1 MKKIIFL
8 LIPLIIV
15 LESCKD
21 KDPSSSLPNVTGRAG
36 EVVLVIDNEY
46 WDSAIGQEFKKRFIA
61 SCPALPQ
68 EEPMFDLARIS
79 HSAFTNIFRTHRTLV
94 AVKVDTSYKES
105 KIVIQKNVWA
115 KPQLIINVVAP
126 NKEGLLELVK
136 IKGDII
142 VERILEQEMERYAQ
156 GYKKFE
162 EITIG
167 NRLEQKFGYR
177 LTVPKGYSLDVDTT
191 DFVWI
196 ESRGHGDLTQGILVY
211 SYPTPEIELSAGLIF
226 AKRNQFTK
234 RFVPGPTRNSYMAV
248 ELDADFLRREIKVND
263 LDVIETRG
271 LWHVK
276 NDFMGGPFVT
286 FTVIDNDKNRV
297 LNFDAFVYAPQFKKR
312 DYLRQLEA
320 ILYTL
325 HKPKKDNNEPAD

>member
-1 MKKIIFL
+1 MKKIVFL
-8 LIPLIIV
+8 LIPLIFI

-36 EVVLVIDNEY
+36 EVVLVIDNDY
-46 WDSAIGQEFKKRFIA
+46 WNAEIGQELKKRFIA

-68 EEPMFDLARIS
+68 DEPMFDLTHIPPG
-79 HSAFTNIFRTHRTLV
+79 AFTNIFRTHRTLIS
-94 AVKVDTSYKES
+94 VKVDKSYEEP
-105 KIVIQKNVWA
+105 KIAVQKNIWA
-115 KPQLIINVVAP
+115 KPQMIINVVAP
-126 NKEGLLELVK
+126 NEEELLELVK
-136 IKGDII
+136 KRGNII
-142 VERILEQEMERYAQ
+142 VERILEKEMERYAQ

-167 NRLEQKFGYR
+167 DRLEQKFGYR
-177 LTVPKGYSLDVDTT
+177 LTIPRGYSLDVDTT

-211 SYPTPEIELSAGLIF
+211 SYPIPEIELSTGLIF
-226 AKRNQFTK
+226 AKRDQFTK
-234 RFVPGPTRNSYMAV
+234 RFVPGPSRNSYMAV
-248 ELDADFLRREIKVND
+248 EHEADYLRREINVNGI
-263 LDVIETRG
+263 DVIETRG
-271 LWHVK
+271 LWYVR

-286 FTVIDNDKNRV
+286 FTIVDNEDNRV

-325 HKPKKDNNEPAD
+325 QKPQKNNNESAD